1 LTATQPHPS
10 GLKAAL
16 AARAHAEGFEVM
28 RVTTPDAVPDAPERL
43 RNWLEAGHHGEMG
56 WMADRA
62 SWRGNPAELWPEARS
77 VIMLGL
83 SYAPDHNPLEA
94 TARRGLAAL
103 SVYAARRDYHEVI
116 KGKLKT
122 IAGVLAAADASV
134 KVFVDT
140 APVMEKALAEAA
152 GLGWQGKHTVLVSRE
167 HGSWLFLGAIFT
179 TAELPAD
186 APETDHCGTCTR
198 CLDICPTKA
207 FPEPYVLDARLCIAY
222 LTIEH
227 AGHIDRSLRGD
238 IGNRVF
244 GCDDCLA
251 VCPWNKFAGQ
261 ARETRLVLR
270 DDLLGLPLEQLAQLD
285 DTAFRKLFAGTPVK
299 RTGRDRFV
307 RNVMIAIG
315 NSASASLAPV
325 AEAALAD
332 ASPLVRAMAVWAF
345 WRLDACRAR
354 HIAQA
359 HTAHETDPDVLAEW
373 QAGVIP
379 GGAACAGKG
388 IQSVTM
394 DPLPG
399 PVGRRG

>member
-1 LTATQPHPS
+1 
-10 GLKAAL
+10 
-16 AARAHAEGFEVM
+16 
-28 RVTTPDAVPDAPERL
+28 
-43 RNWLEAGHHGEMG
+43 
-56 WMADRA
+56 MADRVD
-62 SWRGNPAELWPEARS
+62 WRGDPAQLWPEARS

-83 SYAPDHNPLEA
+83 SYAPDHDPLEA
-94 TARRGLAAL
+94 ITRRGQAAL
-103 SVYAARRDYHEVI
+103 SVYAARRDYHDVI

-122 IAGVLAAADASV
+122 IAGVLTAADAGV

-152 GLGWQGKHTVLVSRE
+152 GLGWQGKHTVLVSRQ

-179 TAELPAD
+179 TVELPVD
-186 APETDHCGTCTR
+186 TPETDHCGTCTR

-207 FPEPYVLDARLCIAY
+207 FPEPYVLDARRCIAY

-227 AGHIDRSLRGD
+227 AGHIGRELRGG

-261 ARETRLVLR
+261 ARETRLALR
-270 DDLLGLPLEQLAQLD
+270 QDLLGLPLGQLAALD
-285 DTAFRKLFAGTPVK
+285 DAAFRKLFAGTPVK

-315 NSASASLAPV
+315 NSGTMALVPV

-332 ASPLVRAMAVWAF
+332 ASPLVRAMAVWALWQLDAARAAALAPSHMVRETDADVIGE
-345 WRLDACRAR
+345 WRLPDAPEEE
-354 HIAQA
+354 
-359 HTAHETDPDVLAEW
+359 TAKPY
-373 QAGVIP
+373 GVIP
-379 GGAACAGKG
+379 GGAQGREGDDTVNAC
-388 IQSVTM
+388 QQT
-394 DPLPG
+394 
-399 PVGRRG
+399 